1 MANPDRKGGGGLS
14 LQTLVIASLGSV
26 TAAMVTSRLFP
37 PGTVYASAVTPV
49 IVAAVSEALNR
60 PAARASELARQR
72 RAVVTSARRRQ
83 AERVLGG
90 ESHPLRGAPD
100 FAQGAAAD
108 EELGANGDGAH
119 ARPGLPG
126 EVRIHRTRR
135 WGRIHPKV
143 VVVTGL
149 VAFAIAVA
157 VVTLPELVFG
167 GAVATTHRTTFFGGG
182 ASSTTKQ
189 TKTNT
194 QTQTQTQTTTTQSK
208 TVTETV
214 PAQTPTTDTATT
226 PTSTDTTPQTTP
238 TDTQTQPTPTDTT
251 TSTTPAPGAAP
262 PTP

>member
-14 LQTLVIASLGSV
+14 LQTLVIASAGSV
-26 TAAMVTSRLFP
+26 TAAMVSSRLFP
-37 PGTVYASAVTPV
+37 PGTVYASALTPV

-60 PAARASELARQR
+60 PASKASELARQR
-72 RAVVTSARRRQ
+72 RALMASARSRQ

-90 ESHPLRGAPD
+90 EPHPLRGAPE

-119 ARPGLPG
+119 ARQSLPP

-135 WGRIHPKV
+135 WGRIHPKMIV
-143 VVVTGL
+143 ATGL

-167 GAVATTHRTTFFGGG
+167 GAVATTQRTTFFGGG
-182 ASSTTKQ
+182 HASTPKQ
-189 TKTNT
+189 SPTKTQT
-194 QTQTQTQTTTTQSK
+194 QTTTQAKTVTQTVPAQTTTGTTTTGTTTTTSTDTATQTTPAQTQTQTT
-208 TVTETV
+208 
-214 PAQTPTTDTATT
+214 
-226 PTSTDTTPQTTP
+226 P
-238 TDTQTQPTPTDTT
+238 TDTG
-251 TSTTPAPGAAP
+251 TSTAPAPGAP